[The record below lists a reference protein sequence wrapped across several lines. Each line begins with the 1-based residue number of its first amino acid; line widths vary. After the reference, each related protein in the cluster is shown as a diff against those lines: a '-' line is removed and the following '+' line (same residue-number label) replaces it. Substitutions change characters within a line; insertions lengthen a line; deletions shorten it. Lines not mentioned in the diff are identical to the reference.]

1 MREFSRVDA
10 NIPLSVRLVTE
21 EEKPNIRARISGDLT
36 IISPT
41 PYEEP
46 SDKTLAEWLKCINSK
61 LDFLINLLSI
71 KQEGFSSLPVKH
83 VNIGGGGISFFSDTS
98 FNIGDVIELKTVLE
112 LLYPVAMYLY
122 GKVLSCEKIDG
133 EYKVAVEFIN
143 IDEDIRDYIVRF
155 VFHRQRQIIRQQK
168 EI

>member
-10 NIPLSVRLVTE
+10 NIPLSVRLVSD
-21 EEKPNIRARISGDLT
+21 EEKPHIRARISGDLT
-36 IISPT
+36 IIFPAPS
-41 PYEEP
+41 EEP
-46 SDKTLAEWLKCINSK
+46 SDKILAEWLKCINSK

-71 KQEGFSSLPVKH
+71 KQEGFSSLPVKQ
-83 VNIGGGGISFFSDTS
+83 VNISGGGMSFFSDTPY
-98 FNIGDVIELKTVLE
+98 NIGDVIELKTVLE

-122 GKVLSCEKIDG
+122 GEVLSCEKKNE
-133 EYKVAVEFIN
+133 EYKIRVEFIN

>member
-10 NIPLSVRLVTE
+10 NIPLAVRQVLE

-36 IISPT
+36 LISPKPT
-41 PYEEP
+41 EDI
-46 SDKTLAEWLKCINSK
+46 SDKVLGEWLKFINSK

-71 KQEGFSSLPVKH
+71 QQEGFSSLPVKQ
-83 VNIGGGGISFFSDTS
+83 VNISGGGMSFFSKTPY
-98 FNIGDVIELKTVLE
+98 NIGDILEIKTVLE
-112 LLYPVAMYLY
+112 LLYPVAMYIY
-122 GKVLSCEKIDG
+122 GKVISCEKIDDG
-133 EYKVAVEFIN
+133 FKIGVEFIN